1 MSMTA
6 HDPLH
11 PDRSRRDPGAR
22 PGRALAKEIIAS
34 QAPWLIEPLLSPV
47 SLHPDW
53 NTVLVKR
60 VRDAGEEY
68 TGRDWAF
75 RLDVVD
81 AQGAPLRGLLYRCP
95 VPKPTTG

>member
-1 MSMTA
+1 MFLCGE
-6 HDPLH
+6 DPF
-11 PDRSRRDPGAR
+11 DGDGSRGFPGSR